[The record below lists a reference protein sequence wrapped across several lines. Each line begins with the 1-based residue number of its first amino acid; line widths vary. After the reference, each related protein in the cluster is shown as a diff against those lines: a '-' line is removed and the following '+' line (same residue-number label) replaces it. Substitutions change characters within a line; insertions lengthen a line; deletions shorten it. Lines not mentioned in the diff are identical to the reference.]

1 MASQF
6 DDAKRYV
13 SNLRDVSGRQTYF
26 LDVPGTDSAA
36 ALSVV
41 SIEATERMGAPTEAR
56 IVLSHP
62 LQLAR
67 TEYLNRD
74 AACTIVSDGGV
85 PRRFIARILAQR
97 EGRPRRYSH
106 LTSGL
111 SEADWQRIA
120 TDLSSPSV

>member
-26 LDVPGTDSAA
+26 LDVPGTDTAA

-41 SIEATERMGAPTEAR
+41 SVFATERMGAPTEVR
-56 IVLSHP
+56 IVLTHP

-85 PRRFIARILAQR
+85 PRRFSGFIARFSTLQTTR
-97 EGRPRRYSH
+97 DFTKY
-106 LTSGL
+106 
-111 SEADWQRIA
+111 WQRIA

>member
-1 MASQF
+1 MASLF

-13 SNLRDVSGRQTYF
+13 SNLRDVSGRQMYF

-41 SIEATERMGAPTEAR
+41 SVFATERMGAPTEVR
-56 IVLSHP
+56 VVLTHP

-85 PRRFIARILAQR
+85 PRRFIARILAQC
-97 EGRPRRYSH
+97 EGHPRRYSH

>member
-1 MASQF
+1 MASLF
-6 DDAKRYV
+6 DDAKRFV

-26 LDVPGTDSAA
+26 LDVPGTDTAA

-41 SIEATERMGAPTEAR
+41 SVFATERMGAPTEVR
-56 IVLSHP
+56 VVLTHP

-67 TEYLNRD
+67 TEYLNHD
-74 AACTIVSDGGV
+74 AACTIVPDDGV
-85 PRRFIARILAQR
+85 PRRFIARILAQC
-97 EGRPRRYSH
+97 EGHPRRYSH